1 MSIYRNPNRTPPNEI
16 LDFVEDAAKSRAVP
30 VSPDRGFA
38 SRRKAAPTNLLLNTT
53 AAWVESL
60 PHDLQPRVLC
70 GRFPRIANAL
80 SSVWAD
86 PEMTRAYFTELLYDA
101 RCRRQGLPEDV
112 LCELLALRAR
122 YESERPRVEEPW
134 QDAS

>member
-16 LDFVEDAAKSRAVP
+16 LDFAEDPTKSRTVP
-30 VSPDRGFA
+30 VAPDDRSA

-60 PHDLQPRVLC
+60 PHDLQPKALC

-80 SSVWAD
+80 SSVWSDA
-86 PEMTRAYFTELLYDA
+86 EMTHAYFADLFYDV
-101 RCRRQGLPEDV
+101 RGRRQGLPEDV

-122 YESERPRVEEPW
+122 YESEHLRVEEPW
-134 QDAS
+134 QDAG